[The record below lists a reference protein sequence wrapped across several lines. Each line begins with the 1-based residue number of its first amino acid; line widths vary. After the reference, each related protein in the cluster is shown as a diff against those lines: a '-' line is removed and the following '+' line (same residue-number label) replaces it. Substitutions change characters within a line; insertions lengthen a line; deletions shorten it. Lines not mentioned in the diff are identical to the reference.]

1 MPGQRTCILPS
12 TSLMYIK
19 KKHRTD
25 FKADTENN
33 MYGKVL
39 LILTTTL
46 AMTSAQIPT
55 LGWCPEYVPMANFDM
70 NRFLGTWYEAER
82 YFQLAEVVSRC
93 VMSNYTKGPDGKLRV
108 SNEVTSRITGIKR
121 ILEGEIKQAASKAEE
136 GKLHVKYTALPLT
149 PETHY
154 SVLETDYDNYAV
166 LWSCSGIGPINAQ
179 NAWVMTRD
187 RIAPGSI
194 LQKAYGVLDKYKIS
208 KAFFVKTNQDDCV
221 YQAAS
226 TVTIQDSTAV
236 NAEKEESETTDEHAR
251 NVSLLSEDSATKPVR
266 HVEESIV
273 EEKIPQRVETV
284 PQRILKVAEFAKKDD
299 KLVEKP
305 TKGLED
311 LEKKSNLKKFD
322 DKLKKKEEILEI
334 PKESSMLSLSIILV
348 LVGMASAQIPA
359 LGSCPD
365 VQILTDFDLGK
376 YLGVWYEIE
385 KYFSVFELG
394 GKCVEA
400 NYTLRDNTTVN
411 VINRQISSITG
422 VAMSIEGYAR
432 FEGPPNESK
441 LLVTFPSVPF
451 AGDAPYWVLGTDY
464 KNYAV
469 VWSCRNYGIFNAKIV
484 WILARER
491 SPSVVVMQDAYQ
503 VLDRNRISRA
513 YFIRTD
519 QRNCTVTY

>member
-1 MPGQRTCILPS
+1 
-12 TSLMYIK
+12 MYIK

-25 FKADTENN
+25 FKANTKSN

-46 AMTSAQIPT
+46 AVISAQIPT

-179 NAWVMTRD
+179 NAWVMTRE
-187 RIAPGSI
+187 RNAPGSI

-221 YQAAS
+221 YLTPS
-226 TVTIQDSTAV
+226 TVTLEDSTSA
-236 NAEKEESETTDEHAR
+236 NAEKEESDTTEDHAR
-251 NVSLLSEDSATKPVR
+251 NVPLLPDDSSTKPAQ

-273 EEKIPQRVETV
+273 EEKILQTVETV
-284 PQRILKVAEFAKKDD
+284 PQKILKIAELAKKDE
-299 KLVEKP
+299 KLFEKP
-305 TKGLED
+305 TKNSED
-311 LEKKSNLKKFD
+311 LEKKL
-322 DKLKKKEEILEI
+322 
-334 PKESSMLSLSIILV
+334 MLSLSIILV
-348 LVGMASAQIPA
+348 LVGMALAQIPA

-365 VQILTDFDLGK
+365 VQILTDFDVGK
-376 YLGVWYEIE
+376 YMGVWYEIE
-385 KYFSVFELG
+385 KYFTVFELG

-400 NYTLRDNTTVN
+400 NYTAKDNTTVN
-411 VINRQISSITG
+411 VINRQISAITG

-432 FEGPPNESK
+432 FQGLPNESK
-441 LLVTFPSVPF
+441 LIVTFPSVPF

-491 SPSVVVMQDAYQ
+491 SPSVAIMKDAYQ
-503 VLDRNRISRA
+503 VLDRNKISRA

-519 QRNCTVTY
+519 QRNCTANY